1 MSGNCPATGAPTR
14 NQRLSDGMREMLD
27 GYLSIDQYGL
37 IGNLHTAAM
46 VGMDGSIDFM
56 CWPEFD
62 SPSVFCRL
70 LDKDKGGHFAITPAH
85 ASTTSKQQYLPFSN
99 VLSTKFLCEDGVGV
113 VTDFMHRPRPHSRSH
128 RHMMPWLVRGVEVI
142 RGEMT
147 FDLECFPAFD
157 YARTTHTL
165 DLNRVEDAERARP
178 QWHADDAQNSIFQS
192 VFLHWD
198 QAEQNTESYNGTERA
213 VFTPAV
219 VQHSEGLGNTSNAAD
234 REAQTAVH
242 AMDLRYVV
250 GCMGGGAGDG
260 ACPLVRLTAADHGG
274 KLGQGVTSRFTLCE
288 GQRVFFVLRT
298 VPDVGVAALR
308 AGGGSSNDVAAYLAK
323 YDPALSMKY
332 VETLLEDTLLYWL
345 GWIRSC
351 TYFGRWL
358 ENVERSALILKLL
371 TYEPTGAV
379 VAAVTFSLPEAI
391 GDAGRNWDYRFTW
404 VRDSAFTMYAFMR
417 LGLNKEAKKY
427 MEFVGRLCRE
437 KNPDGGLQIMY
448 TLRGGREM
456 AELELRHLSGYRNCA
471 PVRIGNGAADHLQ
484 LDIYGELLDAVY
496 LYNKFSQ
503 PLSYDEWVNIRA
515 LVDYVCANYNQ
526 PDMGIWEVRGQRQN
540 FTYSKVQCW
549 VAIDRGLRLVDK
561 RDFPCHDK
569 ERWRQTRDA
578 LYEEIMNRA
587 WNSDLEM
594 FTQSYEST
602 DTLDAAVLAMPLV
615 FFCAGTDPRF
625 VKTMR
630 RIMLPPHHGGLT
642 ANNLVFRYNAVHTDD
657 GLNGEEGT
665 FSLCTF
671 WLAEALSRASTADI
685 TLLYKAQVIID
696 EMIMYGN
703 HVGLFSEEIDKSG
716 KHLGNFPQAFTHIAL
731 ISAAFNVDRALKS
744 NKHRP

>member
-1 MSGNCPATGAPTR
+1 MSGNCPATGVPSR
-14 NQRLSDGMREMLD
+14 HRRLSDGMREALD

-37 IGNLHTAAM
+37 VGNLHTAAL

-70 LDKDKGGHFAITPAH
+70 LDKNKGGHFAITPAC
-85 ASTTSKQQYLPFSN
+85 ASTTCKQQYLPFSN
-99 VLSTKFLCEDGVGV
+99 VLATKFLCEDGVGV
-113 VTDFMHRPRPHSRSH
+113 VTDFMHRPRPRSRSH
-128 RHMMPWLVRGVEVI
+128 SHMMPWLVRSVEVI

-147 FDLECFPAFD
+147 FDMECFPAFD
-157 YARTTHTL
+157 YARTPHAL
-165 DLNRVEDAERARP
+165 QIDEIHDADPRVPARHAAEAE
-178 QWHADDAQNSIFQS
+178 NSVFQS

-198 QAEQNTESYNGTERA
+198 TTDQNTESYNGTERA
-213 VFTPAV
+213 VFTPEKCEHDV
-219 VQHSEGLGNTSNAAD
+219 GLGVTSNEAD
-234 REAQTAVH
+234 RLAQTAVH
-242 AMDLRYVV
+242 EMDLRYVV
-250 GCMGGGAGDG
+250 GCMGGGS
-260 ACPLVRLTAADHGG
+260 CPRIKLTQSDHGSG
-274 KLGQGVTSRFTLCE
+274 LGQGVTSQFTLSE
-288 GQRVFFVLRT
+288 GMRVFFIMRSTPEDCSDL
-298 VPDVGVAALR
+298 
-308 AGGGSSNDVAAYLAK
+308 YLAK

-417 LGLNKEAKKY
+417 LGLTKEAKQY
-427 MEFVGRLCRE
+427 MGFVRALCQE

-456 AELELRHLSGYRNCA
+456 AELELGHLEGYRACA

-503 PLSYDEWVNIRA
+503 PLSFDEWVDIRA
-515 LVDYVCANYNQ
+515 LVDYVCDNYDQ
-526 PDMGIWEVRGQRQN
+526 PDMGIWEVRGKRQN

-561 RDFPCHDK
+561 RDFPCRNK
-569 ERWRQTRDA
+569 QRWQHTRDT
-578 LYEEIMNRA
+578 LYEEIMERA
-587 WNSDLEM
+587 WNPELEM
-594 FTQSYEST
+594 FTQSYEHHEM
-602 DTLDAAVLAMPLV
+602 LDAAVLAMPLV

-630 RIMLPPHHGGLT
+630 RIMLPPHRGGLT
-642 ANNLVFRYNAVHTDD
+642 ANNLVFRYNAVETDD
-657 GLNGEEGT
+657 GLSGEEGT

-671 WLAEALSRASTADI
+671 WLAEALSRASTADV
-685 TLLYKAQVIID
+685 TLLYKAQIIID

-703 HVGLFSEEIDKSG
+703 HVGLFSEEIDKAG

-731 ISAAFNVDRALKS
+731 ISAAYNVDRALKS
-744 NKHRP
+744 TKHP

>member
-1 MSGNCPATGAPTR
+1 MSCNCPATGAPNR
-14 NQRLSDGMREMLD
+14 KLRLMDGMRELLD
-27 GYLSIDQYGL
+27 GYLPIEQYGL

-70 LDKDKGGHFAITPAH
+70 LDKNKGGHFAITPTHPA
-85 ASTTSKQQYLPFSN
+85 ATSKQQYLPFSN

-113 VTDFMHRPRPHSRSH
+113 VTDFMHRPRPKSRSH
-128 RHMMPWLVRGVEVI
+128 SHMMPWLVRSVEVI

-157 YARTTHTL
+157 YARTSHTL
-165 DLNRVEDAERARP
+165 EISEVK
-178 QWHADDAQNSIFQS
+178 DAQQAKPKRHASEAENSVFQS
-192 VFLHWD
+192 VFMHWD
-198 QAEQNTESYNGTERA
+198 ITDQNAESFNGTERA
-213 VFTPAV
+213 VFTPEKLS
-219 VQHSEGLGNTSNAAD
+219 HTEGLGQTSNLAD
-234 REAQTAVH
+234 HAAQTAVSP
-242 AMDLRYVV
+242 MDLRYIV
-250 GCMGGGAGDG
+250 GCMGGGS
-260 ACPLVRLTAADHGG
+260 CPLVKLTATDHPGG
-274 KLGQGVTSRFTLCE
+274 LGKGVTSQFKMLE
-288 GQRVFFVLRT
+288 GQRVFFVLRAI
-298 VPDVGVAALR
+298 PDVEADKMRAAG
-308 AGGGSSNDVAAYLAK
+308 AAEEEIAAYMAK
-323 YDPALSMKY
+323 YDPPMSMKY
-332 VETLLEDTLLYWL
+332 AETLMEDTLLYWL

-358 ENVERSALILKLL
+358 ENVERSALILKLM

-391 GDAGRNWDYRFTW
+391 GDSGRNWDYRFTW

-417 LGLNKEAKKY
+417 LGLNKEAKHY
-427 MEFVGRLCRE
+427 MEFVRRLCRE
-437 KNPDGGLQIMY
+437 KNADGGLQIMY

-456 AELELRHLSGYRNCA
+456 PELVLSHLEGYRGCA

-503 PLSYDEWVNIRA
+503 PLSYDEWVDVRA
-515 LVDYVCANYNQ
+515 LVDYVCDNYNQ
-526 PDMGIWEVRGQRQN
+526 PDMGIWEVRGRRQN

-569 ERWRQTRDA
+569 ERWRQTRDS
-578 LYEEIMNRA
+578 LYEEIMERA
-587 WNSDLEM
+587 WNNELEM
-594 FTQSYEST
+594 FTQSYENSEM
-602 DTLDAAVLAMPLV
+602 LDAAVLAMPLV

-630 RIMLPPHHGGLT
+630 RIMLPPHRGGLT
-642 ANNLVFRYNAVHTDD
+642 ANNLVFRYNAVETDD
-657 GLNGEEGT
+657 GLSGEEGT

-671 WLAEALSRASTADI
+671 WLAEALSRASKADI
-685 TLLYKAQVIID
+685 TLLYKSQVIID

-731 ISAAFNVDRALKS
+731 ISAAYNVNRALKS
-744 NKHRP
+744 NKPASSS

>member
-1 MSGNCPATGAPTR
+1 
-14 NQRLSDGMREMLD
+14 MRELLD
-27 GYLSIDQYGL
+27 GYLPIEQYGL

-70 LDKDKGGHFAITPAH
+70 LDKNKGGHFAITPTHPA
-85 ASTTSKQQYLPFSN
+85 ATSKQQYLPFSN

-113 VTDFMHRPRPHSRSH
+113 VTDFMHRPRPKSRSH
-128 RHMMPWLVRGVEVI
+128 SHMMPWLVRSVEVI

-157 YARTTHTL
+157 YARTSHTL
-165 DLNRVEDAERARP
+165 EISELS
-178 QWHADDAQNSIFQS
+178 H
-192 VFLHWD
+192 
-198 QAEQNTESYNGTERA
+198 T
-213 VFTPAV
+213 
-219 VQHSEGLGNTSNAAD
+219 EGLGQTSNLAD
-234 REAQTAVH
+234 HAAQTAVSP
-242 AMDLRYVV
+242 MDLRYIV
-250 GCMGGGAGDG
+250 GCMGGGS
-260 ACPLVRLTAADHGG
+260 CPLVKLTATDHPGG
-274 KLGQGVTSRFTLCE
+274 LGKGVTSQFKMLE
-288 GQRVFFVLRT
+288 GQRVFFVL
-298 VPDVGVAALR
+298 P
-308 AGGGSSNDVAAYLAK
+308 AYMAK
-323 YDPALSMKY
+323 YDPPMSMKY
-332 VETLLEDTLLYWL
+332 AETLMEDTLLYWL

-358 ENVERSALILKLL
+358 ENVERSALILKLM

-391 GDAGRNWDYRFTW
+391 GDSGRNWDYRFTW

-417 LGLNKEAKKY
+417 LGLNKEAKHY
-427 MEFVGRLCRE
+427 MEFVRRLCRE
-437 KNPDGGLQIMY
+437 KNADGGLQIMY

-456 AELELRHLSGYRNCA
+456 PELVLSHLEGYRGCA

-503 PLSYDEWVNIRA
+503 PLSYDEWVDVRA
-515 LVDYVCANYNQ
+515 LVDYVCDNYNQ
-526 PDMGIWEVRGQRQN
+526 PDMGIWEVRGRRQN

-569 ERWRQTRDA
+569 ERWRQTRDS
-578 LYEEIMNRA
+578 LYEEIMERA
-587 WNSDLEM
+587 WNNELEM
-594 FTQSYEST
+594 FTQSYENSEM
-602 DTLDAAVLAMPLV
+602 LDAAVLAMPLV

-630 RIMLPPHHGGLT
+630 RIMLPPHRGGLT
-642 ANNLVFRYNAVHTDD
+642 ANNLVFRYNAVETDD
-657 GLNGEEGT
+657 GLSGEEGT

-671 WLAEALSRASTADI
+671 WLAEALSRASKADI
-685 TLLYKAQVIID
+685 TLLYKSQVIID

-731 ISAAFNVDRALKS
+731 ISAAYNVNRALKS
-744 NKHRP
+744 NK